1 MLQGCGDEQILQWEE
16 DTDTWDCDDD
26 NTGALGDADYG
37 DITVS
42 GGVWDI
48 DSGVVGATELAASIA
63 LSDADL
69 LDLSSIDAS
78 GATEGLILPQ
88 NATACSAAIGEGQI
102 CWDTAGEDLY
112 VGNGSA
118 AIQMNGGGSSTWNAI
133 SDPTGDQNL
142 TFGAGEET
150 TWTIGATTATNFTMN
165 ADSLSSGTI
174 LSLASDG
181 TGALT
186 GQKGLNISLSGAN
199 GTGAQTT
206 YGAYLSNTHSGTSNN
221 VGLYVNASGGSN
233 NYAGIFDGGR
243 ILVGLTSETASASK
257 LYIQATN
264 SDASGGAAAAVA
276 GLHEN
281 LTFSP
286 SGGGTQVGN
295 RLVINEAPTSVANS
309 SIAQII
315 RTIDNTSLANTVRGL
330 EIVSNAGSNT
340 AGTNTGIRATGATFG
355 IQAIT
360 AGTAGGVALPAAI
373 YGESTGTT
381 QGDILRLYSTSISTA
396 PQMAYFYQ
404 KTSTFSGTGLLMD
417 FAEGA
422 GTFNG
427 NFADFQNNNVSKFK
441 VTSAG
446 DTSVNLAVS
455 TNSYGL
461 CHETNGAGVD
471 QIKDCVGSPSAD
483 YAEMYGVEDEAE
495 YGDIVAIGTE
505 LINTYDTTEGGGGVD
520 WDKVKGKITKLVKSS
535 TPYQSNVVGIV
546 SDNNNDFSSTG
557 YNIKDEDNPM
567 PVALSGRVLV
577 KVSAASEPIEAGDYI
592 TTSSDSGKAE
602 KATMS
607 GAVIGKALEPW
618 APNSGADK
626 VMIFIEQ
633 GYYNGPDSDIAG
645 LAFLNDNLL
654 FNGAVTFTGETEF
667 TLPPLF
673 NKDTGGFAVIKEGD
687 RRVEVTFEHPYIT
700 QPVVNTTMT
709 FETDDNITDEEAE
722 ALFNDNVKSVVVN
735 KSQAGFT
742 ILLNKNASRDLRFS
756 WSALAIKDAKIYE
769 SVLEG
774 LVINPPEP
782 EPTPDPT
789 PEPTPDPVPTPDPTP
804 EPEPMPD
811 PIPTPDP
818 TPTPDP
824 EIIPEPESET
834 PAPESAS

>member
-1 MLQGCGDEQILQWEE
+1 
-16 DTDTWDCDDD
+16 
-26 NTGALGDADYG
+26 
-37 DITVS
+37 
-42 GGVWDI
+42 
-48 DSGVVGATELAASIA
+48 
-63 LSDADL
+63 
-69 LDLSSIDAS
+69 
-78 GATEGLILPQ
+78 
-88 NATACSAAIGEGQI
+88 
-102 CWDTAGEDLY
+102 
-112 VGNGSA
+112 
-118 AIQMNGGGSSTWNAI
+118 
-133 SDPTGDQNL
+133 
-142 TFGAGEET
+142 
-150 TWTIGATTATNFTMN
+150 
-165 ADSLSSGTI
+165 
-174 LSLASDG
+174 
-181 TGALT
+181 
-186 GQKGLNISLSGAN
+186 
-199 GTGAQTT
+199 
-206 YGAYLSNTHSGTSNN
+206 
-221 VGLYVNASGGSN
+221 
-233 NYAGIFDGGR
+233 
-243 ILVGLTSETASASK
+243 
-257 LYIQATN
+257 
-264 SDASGGAAAAVA
+264 
-276 GLHEN
+276 
-281 LTFSP
+281 
-286 SGGGTQVGN
+286 
-295 RLVINEAPTSVANS
+295 
-309 SIAQII
+309 
-315 RTIDNTSLANTVRGL
+315 
-330 EIVSNAGSNT
+330 
-340 AGTNTGIRATGATFG
+340 
-355 IQAIT
+355 
-360 AGTAGGVALPAAI
+360 
-373 YGESTGTT
+373 
-381 QGDILRLYSTSISTA
+381 
-396 PQMAYFYQ
+396 
-404 KTSTFSGTGLLMD
+404 
-417 FAEGA
+417 
-422 GTFNG
+422 
-427 NFADFQNNNVSKFK
+427 
-441 VTSAG
+441 
-446 DTSVNLAVS
+446 
-455 TNSYGL
+455 
-461 CHETNGAGVD
+461 
-471 QIKDCVGSPSAD
+471 
-483 YAEMYGVEDEAE
+483 
-495 YGDIVAIGTE
+495 
-505 LINTYDTTEGGGGVD
+505 
-520 WDKVKGKITKLVKSS
+520 
-535 TPYQSNVVGIV
+535 
-546 SDNNNDFSSTG
+546 
-557 YNIKDEDNPM
+557 M